1 MNKDIN
7 IIKGKNIGETWMKYL
22 NTVFNNCNQYFDG
35 DNKIFE
41 VENLVLEIEE
51 NSENDSILEK
61 YADKHIIELYM
72 KKMQTTEIV
81 EELNASYGMR
91 IFDQLGVDQYQWVLK
106 RLRDKPE
113 TKAAAISL
121 LLPDDPGPRIP
132 CLDIL
137 DFKIRENIL
146 YTKAFF
152 RSQNVLRAYGNLKSM
167 FWVST
172 KLADDLGVRMGSMVI
187 FVSNAHYEEYE
198 AIKVKKLLEDY
209 DNDQ

>member
-72 KKMQTTEIV
+72 KKMQTV
-81 EELNASYGMR
+81 KDL
-91 IFDQLGVDQYQWVLK
+91 LGW
-106 RLRDKPE
+106 
-113 TKAAAISL
+113 
-121 LLPDDPGPRIP
+121 
-132 CLDIL
+132 
-137 DFKIRENIL
+137 
-146 YTKAFF
+146 
-152 RSQNVLRAYGNLKSM
+152 
-167 FWVST
+167 
-172 KLADDLGVRMGSMVI
+172 
-187 FVSNAHYEEYE
+187 H
-198 AIKVKKLLEDY
+198 
-209 DNDQ
+209 